1 MRRPILIAAVALAV
15 LATPAAAAS
24 TRGTTC
30 VRHNDIYNWT
40 ALSDKLLVV
49 ENYRHQKVLLKLIG
63 TCYGFKFREA
73 IAFRNRGGS
82 DLDCIGPGDDIFVRD
97 SGAGGR
103 CAVVSVAPYSGTTG
117 HHHGDTNTPGILNPT
132 PEQKNY

>member
-1 MRRPILIAAVALAV
+1 MRKLLLATAVLAA
-15 LATPAAAAS
+15 LATPAFA
-24 TRGTTC
+24 RGTTC

-40 ALSDKLLVV
+40 SLSDKLLVV

-82 DLDCIGPGDDIFVRD
+82 DLDCIGPGDDVFVRD
-97 SGAGGR
+97 MGIGGR
-103 CAVVSVAPYSGTTG
+103 CAVVSVSPYYGSAGSKPRDDDRDD
-117 HHHGDTNTPGILNPT
+117 HGDRHDHSS
-132 PEQKNY
+132 Y